1 MYKLNNP
8 KEMTTI
14 KVKSITG
21 NMHKININTTDTGLS
36 LKHHLEEIT
45 ECKYDQIRL
54 LYNGKMLNDNITLID
69 QNICHD
75 NIIYMILVV
84 RGG

>member
-1 MYKLNNP
+1 
-8 KEMTTI
+8 MTTI

-21 NMHKININTTDTGLS
+21 NIHKINVNNTDTGLS
-36 LKHHLEEIT
+36 LKHHLEETT
-45 ECKYDQIRL
+45 ECKYDQMRL
-54 LYNGKMLNDNITLID
+54 LYNGKMLKDNITLID

-75 NIIYMILVV
+75 NIIYMILIV